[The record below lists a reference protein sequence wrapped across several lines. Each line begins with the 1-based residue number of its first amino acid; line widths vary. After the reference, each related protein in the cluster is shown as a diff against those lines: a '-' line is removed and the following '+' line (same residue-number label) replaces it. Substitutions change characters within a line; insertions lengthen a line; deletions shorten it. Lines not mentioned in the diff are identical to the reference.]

1 MIEPNLPMKR
11 FLILILLLS
20 NTVFAQM
27 KQKEISTVYLN
38 YPDYTIKTDIL
49 SAKKKIATKENL
61 TYYWFASNKVMETK
75 GGYDGK
81 VLNGSYTSFYLSSNL
96 KEKGSF
102 KNGLKNGEWITWY
115 ENGKINEIIT
125 WRKGIKAGRY
135 KNNDNNGNLISEAC
149 YKNDKLNGYQTNYKD
164 GKITEKR
171 KYKNGVE
178 IIKVQKDVTSNDS
191 TSGKPKNEFKIVKKK
206 VKSIFQKKEK
216 KEIKQEG
223 ERPENNTAKIK
234 SEKTSKEKFRAL
246 FKKKDSSEKT
256 EKTQN
261 KDK

>member
-1 MIEPNLPMKR
+1 MRKFL
-11 FLILILLLS
+11 FLILLITNFS
-20 NTVFAQM
+20 FAQM

-81 VLNGSYTSFYLSSNL
+81 ILSGSYTSFYLSSNL

-149 YKNDKLNGYQTNYKD
+149 YKNDKLNGYQMKYKD

-178 IIKVQKDVTSNDS
+178 IIKVQKDVTSNDVI
-191 TSGKPKNEFKIVKKK
+191 SGKPKNGFKIVIEK

-223 ERPENNTAKIK
+223 EKPKNKPAKIK
-234 SEKTSKEKFRAL
+234 SEKTSKEKFSTF
-246 FKKKDSSEKT
+246 FKKKDSSEGT